1 MSEPLRRQP
10 PVDPGN
16 LRSMLMLD
24 VARDMML
31 EPAWAQKSLS
41 VSLVDAA
48 NPEQR
53 GLTFLGMNHF
63 AGIADVD
70 AGRVDV
76 AVLNPLVMLTMAR
89 RGTGPFP
96 SPMDLS
102 TIAVMPH
109 HDQLAFAVSDRVG
122 ITDLAEIAE
131 RRPPLR
137 VSVRG
142 SLDDVTSRSVDVVL
156 GVYGFSLD
164 AIVEWGGAVLR
175 DQPMPN
181 HPSRLGRLAS
191 GEIDAIFEEGTIVWA
206 NDVRAAGAS
215 VLPIDDEHLATLQEL
230 GFRRGVLDAAT
241 YPTLGADVQTV
252 DYSGWPIFCR
262 TSAAD
267 ALVEQFCRSLEHA
280 KDRIVWNIG
289 PAHQPPLPLDQM
301 VKESPATPFD
311 VPLHPA
317 AKAYWESVGYLP

>member
-1 MSEPLRRQP
+1 MPGPVRRQP
-10 PVDPGN
+10 PVDPMN

-31 EPAWAQKSLS
+31 EPTWAQKSLS

-48 NPEQR
+48 DPGAR

-63 AGIADVD
+63 DGVADVD

-89 RGTGPFP
+89 LGTGPFTTP
-96 SPMDLS
+96 LDLS

-109 HDQLAFAVSDRVG
+109 HDQLAFAVSDRLG

-131 RRPPLR
+131 RRYPLR

-156 GVYGFSLD
+156 GVYGFSLAD
-164 AIVEWGGAVLR
+164 VVAWGGTVLH

-181 HPSRLGRLAS
+181 HPTRIGRLAS
-191 GEIDAIFEEGTIVWA
+191 GEIDAIFEEGTIIWA
-206 NDVRAAGAS
+206 DDVRGAGAS
-215 VLPIDDEHLATLQEL
+215 ILPIDDEHLAALQRL
-230 GFRRGVLDAAT
+230 GFRRGVLDVAT
-241 YPTLGADVQTV
+241 YPSLGADVQTV

-262 TSAAD
+262 TDAAD

-289 PAHQPPLPLDQM
+289 PAEQPPLPLEQM
-301 VKESPATPFD
+301 VSESPATPFD

-317 AKAYWESVGYLP
+317 AKAYWRSVGYLV

>member
-1 MSEPLRRQP
+1 MPGPVRRQP
-10 PVDPGN
+10 PVDPMN

-31 EPAWAQKSLS
+31 EPTWAQKSLS

-48 NPEQR
+48 NPDQR

-63 AGIADVD
+63 DGIADVD

-76 AVLNPLVMLTMAR
+76 AVLNPMVMLTMAR
-89 RGTGPFP
+89 LGTGPFTT
-96 SPMDLS
+96 PMDLS
-102 TIAVMPH
+102 TTAVLPH
-109 HDQLAFAVSDRVG
+109 HDQLAFAVSDRTQ
-122 ITDLAEIAE
+122 ITDLAEIGE
-131 RRPPLR
+131 RRCPLR

-156 GVYGFSLD
+156 GVYGFSLAD
-164 AIVEWGGAVLR
+164 IVAWGGAVHH

-181 HPSRLGRLAS
+181 HPSRLGRLAN
-191 GEIDAIFEEGTIVWA
+191 GEIDAIFEEGTIIWA
-206 NDVRAAGAS
+206 DDLRGAGAS
-215 VLPIDDEHLATLQEL
+215 VLPIDDEHLAALQRL
-230 GFRRGVLDAAT
+230 GFRRGVLDVAT
-241 YPTLGADVQTV
+241 YPTLEADVQTV

-262 TSAAD
+262 TDADD

-280 KDRIVWNIG
+280 KDRIVWSIG
-289 PAHQPPLPLDQM
+289 PAQQPPLPLGSM
-301 VKESPATPFD
+301 VTESPATPFD

-317 AKAYWESVGYLP
+317 ATAYWRSVGYLS